1 MKRILSFFSRW
12 QEFIVWLPV
21 LIFLALLGWILLG
34 ALDRTIGGDV
44 LAQLLQLPISAAYL
58 ATACAAAWLFKRTYL
73 FDLRDDEE
81 RQLHDA
87 ARAGDRSAWHM
98 LLLDRAEWVGL
109 VGLFVAFFWIAR

>member
-1 MKRILSFFSRW
+1 MNRILSFFSRW

-73 FDLRDDEE
+73 FDLHDDEE
-81 RQLHDA
+81 RQLHEA
-87 ARAGDRSAWHM
+87 ARAGDRSAWRL

>member
-12 QEFIVWLPV
+12 QEFILWLPV
-21 LIFLALLGWILLG
+21 LIFLALLGWVLLG
-34 ALDRTIGGDV
+34 ALDRTIGGDL

-73 FDLRDDEE
+73 FDLPEDEE

-87 ARAGDRSAWHM
+87 ARAGDRSAWRM
-98 LLLDRAEWVGL
+98 LLLDRAEWMGL

>member
-1 MKRILSFFSRW
+1 MNRILSFFSRW

-73 FDLRDDEE
+73 FDLNDKDEQ
-81 RQLHDA
+81 RLHDA
-87 ARAGDRSAWHM
+87 ACRGDGSAWRV
-98 LLLDRAEWVGL
+98 LLLDRAEWLCL

>member
-1 MKRILSFFSRW
+1 MNRILSFFSRW

-73 FDLRDDEE
+73 LDLRDDEE

-87 ARAGDRSAWHM
+87 ARAGDRSAWRM
-98 LLLDRAEWVGL
+98 LLLDRAEWVAL

>member
-1 MKRILSFFSRW
+1 MNRILSFFSRW
-12 QEFIVWLPV
+12 QEFIVWLPA

-73 FDLRDDEE
+73 FDLRDEEE
-81 RQLHDA
+81 RRLHGA
-87 ARAGDRSAWHM
+87 ALTGDPSAWRM
-98 LLLDRAEWVGL
+98 LLLDRAEWVVL

>member
-21 LIFLALLGWILLG
+21 LIFLAVLGWILLG

-87 ARAGDRSAWHM
+87 ARAGDQSAWRM

-109 VGLFVAFFWIAR
+109 VVLFVAFFWIAR